1 MMRRGFHESQSIT
14 DTAKQFADR
23 GKRAAVAALTAGV
36 SGLFLFSAI
45 LVFVIELGL
54 QIDRSEGI
62 RYSGL
67 MISATI
73 LAGLGLMI
81 LAATVFLVRRPP
93 PPPPPASNPRSERIK
108 DVLEEFFASFLQQLI
123 KAKDSPKKD

>member
-1 MMRRGFHESQSIT
+1 
-14 DTAKQFADR
+14 
-23 GKRAAVAALTAGV
+23 
-36 SGLFLFSAI
+36 
-45 LVFVIELGL
+45 
-54 QIDRSEGI
+54 
-62 RYSGL
+62 